1 MKVLSGVVLPLFLC
15 TLCISCGNKQSSQEG
30 AAEDSVRTAQ
40 AADAPY
46 ADPGSRNVF
55 TAKLG
60 GKAYDITIVRK
71 ADTALPVVTDDMGKR
86 YYDNRVEVTIACEG
100 KLFFSESYT
109 KESFAADLSEAET
122 KGAVLLGMAFDT
134 VKSDDRNIYL
144 GAQVG
149 QIGLEEGPAFSVQI
163 PLDGGKAR
171 IVRDNVQDTTGDD
184 SMGD

>member
-1 MKVLSGVVLPLFLC
+1 
-15 TLCISCGNKQSSQEG
+15 
-30 AAEDSVRTAQ
+30 
-40 AADAPY
+40 
-46 ADPGSRNVF
+46 
-55 TAKLG
+55 
-60 GKAYDITIVRK
+60 
-71 ADTALPVVTDDMGKR
+71 
-86 YYDNRVEVTIACEG
+86 
-100 KLFFSESYT
+100 
-109 KESFAADLSEAET
+109 
-122 KGAVLLGMAFDT
+122 MAFDT